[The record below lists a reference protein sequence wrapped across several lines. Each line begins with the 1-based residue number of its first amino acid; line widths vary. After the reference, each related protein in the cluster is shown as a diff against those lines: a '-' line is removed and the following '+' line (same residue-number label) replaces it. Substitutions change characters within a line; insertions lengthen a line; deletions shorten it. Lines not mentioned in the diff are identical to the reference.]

1 VYPVVITG
9 PRLTLREFRTD
20 DLDASMAVV
29 GDLDVTRT
37 LSFDARDRAD
47 QTERLAQ
54 DIARAQTEPRPDY
67 YLAIAN
73 DADLLIGFVR
83 IGLGRD
89 RSGELG
95 YAIRREDWGKGY
107 ATEATTLMLD
117 FGFETLGL
125 HRIQAACG
133 PDNRASQRLLARL
146 GFTPEGRIR
155 DHVFTNGAWR
165 DSLLYSVLDHEW
177 GARPRTATRE
187 LATGRPLAPWDHSS
201 PAPDRRID
209 QGWSEGRL

>member
-1 VYPVVITG
+1 MFPVNISG
-9 PRLTLREFRTD
+9 PRLTLREFRPD

-29 GDLDVTRT
+29 GDAAVTRT
-37 LSFDARDRAD
+37 LSFDVRSREE
-47 QTERLAQ
+47 QEERLSQ
-54 DIARAQTEPRPDY
+54 DIARAQTTPRPDY

-73 DADLLIGFVR
+73 SSDTLIGFVR

-95 YAIRREDWGKGY
+95 YALRRADWGKGY
-107 ATEATTLMLD
+107 ATEATRLMIA
-117 FGFETLGL
+117 FGFDTLHL

-146 GFTPEGRIR
+146 GFTPEGRLR

-165 DSLLYSVLDHEW
+165 DSLLYSLLEHEW
-177 GARPRTATRE
+177 RAAN
-187 LATGRPLAPWDHSS
+187 
-201 PAPDRRID
+201 
-209 QGWSEGRL
+209 QGD